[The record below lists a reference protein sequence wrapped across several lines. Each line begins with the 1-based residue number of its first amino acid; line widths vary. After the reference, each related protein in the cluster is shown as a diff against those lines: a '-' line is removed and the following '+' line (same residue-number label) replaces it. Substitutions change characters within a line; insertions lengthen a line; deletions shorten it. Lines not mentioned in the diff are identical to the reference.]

1 MEPTIIVRFPKTM
14 ISEVADNPNKV
25 DEHLGMIRRMYE
37 VGLFDDKIQ
46 RFMYELAYEAEK
58 HLSTTHTSIPNLL
71 AYIYSELKIIRS
83 MIQNVEQE
91 IESGG
96 YFETDDVYETAQ
108 YHKLI
113 CPRTETLAE
122 LRGQKKMLQA
132 ILNKIYEGKDNVS

>member
-71 AYIYSELKIIRS
+71 EYIYSELKIIRS

-113 CPRTETLAE
+113 CPRSSASVSV
-122 LRGQKKMLQA
+122 RGQISL
-132 ILNKIYEGKDNVS
+132 